1 MAREFEFPL
10 GVGDRGGPGVAPRA
24 VSRRRFLQLAALVGG
39 GAALGLSGCAVPTG
53 LPGPG
58 TYNIALNRSLVSLDN
73 KLNQFDAAVTVQRA
87 VRQALTRLTPD
98 LGLEN
103 VLAQAFELTGP
114 TQWTVRLRS
123 DIRYSD
129 NTPVEIAD
137 VSTALEMYR
146 ETKGGFLATFFPE
159 WPRVVKVDD
168 RTFRLETKDPLPILD
183 YLMANILITP
193 AEANKPEEL
202 QSGVGT
208 GPYVVTEAD
217 RGTGSYRLDIN
228 PNYWAMPATTQV
240 VQVRFLPEE
249 SSRVV
254 ALRSGEIDVIDSV
267 SPDAIEQ
274 LSGLPGVQVETRP
287 GTRLTHLFYNFR
299 KPSSH
304 PLSDARVREAL
315 SYAVNG
321 ESLINDIMQGSVVQ
335 TTGVVPPDLEGAA
348 KVGEFRYD
356 PAKAKQML
364 DSLGVRDLPIKI
376 IWESGEFASDTQ
388 VMEAVY
394 GMLRAVGCQP
404 SLQQFEPGGD
414 ISTWRQGRA
423 GDWDLLGNGYPT
435 PTGLAITAMQGMY
448 AGTAK
453 KEETRDTYH
462 GYVFPKI
469 TEEIAAASQEIGAE
483 RREQLLTRVQQD
495 IWATWPAMWAFAPK
509 AVVARRSRVQ
519 NLLLGANNSYNL
531 ADIRLEEG

>member
-1 MAREFEFPL
+1 MTEAFVSPL
-10 GVGDRGGPGVAPRA
+10 PGGAGGAGPGWSPSL
-24 VSRRRFLQLAALVGG
+24 SRRRLFQLAALVGG
-39 GAALGLSGCAVPTG
+39 GTALGLSGCATPTG

-103 VLAQAFELTGP
+103 VLAESFELTSP
-114 TQWTVRLRS
+114 TQWTVRLRPE
-123 DIRYSD
+123 IRYSD
-129 NTPVEIAD
+129 GSQVQVED
-137 VSTALEMYR
+137 VATALRMYR
-146 ETKGGFLATFFPE
+146 DTKGGFLATFFPE
-159 WPRVVKVDD
+159 WPTVVKVDD
-168 RTFRLETKDPLPILD
+168 RTFRLETEAPLPILD

-193 AEANKPEEL
+193 AAANKPEEL

-217 RGTGSYRLDIN
+217 RGTGTYRLDRN
-228 PNYWAMPATTQV
+228 PNYWGAPAATDT

-254 ALRSGEIDVIDSV
+254 ALRSGEIDVIDTV

-274 LSGLPGVQVETRP
+274 LRGLPGVTVETRP

-299 KPSSH
+299 KPKGH
-304 PLSDARVREAL
+304 PLSNARVREAL
-315 SYAVNG
+315 SYAING
-321 ESLINDIMQGSVVQ
+321 GSLINDILQNSVVQ
-335 TTGVVPPDLEGAA
+335 ATGVVPPDLEGAA
-348 KVGEFRYD
+348 SVGEYRYD
-356 PAKAKQML
+356 PERARQLL
-364 DSLGVRDLPIKI
+364 DSLGVRDLPLKI

-394 GMLRAVGCQP
+394 EMLRAVGCQP

-423 GDWDLLGNGYPT
+423 GDWDVLGNGYAS
-435 PTGLAITAMQGMY
+435 PTGLAITMMQGMY

-453 KEETRDTYH
+453 KEETRDSYH
-462 GYVFPKI
+462 GYVVPDVTDQI
-469 TEEIAAASQEIGAE
+469 DTASQEVDAT
-483 RREQLLTRVQQD
+483 RRGELLNQAQQS
-495 IWATWPAMWAFAPK
+495 IWDTWPAMWAFAPK
-509 AVVARRSRVQ
+509 AVVARRARVQ
-519 NLLLGANNSYNL
+519 GMVLGANNSYNL
-531 ADIRLEEG
+531 ADIRLEG